1 MKDIIRLT
9 VAFVVIVLG
18 AAMSWTG
25 FQIAVLGGSPYFV
38 LAGVCLLAAGVLFAL
53 RRWEGVWLYALV
65 VLATAAWWLLESDG
79 SFWAFVPR
87 LALLCGLGLILLTP
101 WFRAGMGRSARLRH
115 APIIWSVIFIAAAG
129 WVVSVFWLDQPHD
142 TVLAMRDRPAAEA
155 SRDAGEWQNYGNDLG
170 GSRHSALAQ
179 ITPAN
184 VDKLEVAWT
193 YHSGPTPDGKPFTF
207 QANPLKIGDLVYICT
222 GYNDVIALD
231 AETGE
236 QKWRHAARSDLDGV
250 MARHCRGVSYYQAP
264 EVSGTCSGMIYTA
277 TVDARLI
284 ALDSLTGS
292 KCAGFGND
300 GEANLLDG
308 MGDVVKGYYQVTSP
322 PIVVRGKLI
331 IGGWVTDGQHVGEPG
346 GVIRAYDAVTGKF
359 AWAFDPGN
367 PDEQGM
373 PPAGGQFTRGTPNS
387 WAPMSGD
394 EQLGFVFAPMG
405 NATPD
410 YVGMHRTELDERFSS
425 SVLALNAETGKL
437 EWVFQTTHHDLW
449 DYDNGSQ
456 PVVFNLEDGTPALI
470 QPTKRGQIFILDR
483 RTGKPLFPVEERSV
497 PTDGVSGE
505 RMAPTQPF
513 SSAFPDFS
521 GPRPT
526 EARMWGLTPIDMALC
541 RIKFL
546 KARFDGTMTPLTT
559 DRPTIVWPGY
569 IGGMDWGSVS
579 IDPDRKIM
587 IVNNT
592 QMSNYNQL
600 LTREDADTM
609 GLKPISETHQPYV
622 GGPVPQTGTPYGAN
636 ISPFLSPLGMPCQQP
651 PLGRISGVDLKTGK
665 LLWSHPLGTARD
677 SGPFDI
683 PIRLPIQMGTP
694 NLGGSITTA
703 GGLTFIGA
711 AKERTFR
718 AYETAT
724 GRKLWQS
731 RLPASAQSTP
741 ATYWSSK
748 SDRQFVIVPA
758 GGYPGFSPPSGDAL
772 VAYALP
778 RNGHHSASGA
788 TDR

>member
-1 MKDIIRLT
+1 MKNIVRLALAF
-9 VAFVVIVLG
+9 VAFALG

-25 FQIAVLGGSPYFV
+25 IQIAILGGSLFFL
-38 LAGVCLLAAGVLFAL
+38 LAGICLVAAGILFGL
-53 RRWEGVWLYALV
+53 RRWEGVSVYALV
-65 VLATAAWWLLESDG
+65 VAATAAWWLLESDG

-87 LALLCGLGLILLTP
+87 LALLCGLGLVLLTP
-101 WFRAGMGRSARLRH
+101 GFRASMGRSTPLPYAR
-115 APIIWSVIFIAAAG
+115 IIWGTIIIATAG
-129 WVVSVFWLDQPHD
+129 WVATVFWIEQPRGPA
-142 TVLAMRDRPAAEA
+142 LATNEIGAAPQ
-155 SRDAGEWQNYGNDLG
+155 SVGAGDWQHYGNDLG
-170 GSRHSALAQ
+170 GSRHSRLGQ
-179 ITPAN
+179 ITLAN
-184 VDKLEVAWT
+184 VAKLEVAWT
-193 YHSGPTPDGKPFTF
+193 YRSGPTPDGKPFTF
-207 QANPLKIGDLVYICT
+207 QANPLKIGNLVYICT
-222 GYNDVIALD
+222 GYNDVVAID
-231 AETGE
+231 AESGE
-236 QKWRHAARSDLDGV
+236 QKWRHAAKSDLDGV
-250 MARHCRGVSYYQAP
+250 MARHCRGVSHFKVPAAA
-264 EVSGTCSGMIYTA
+264 GTCSGMIYTA

-284 ALDSLTGS
+284 ALDRMTGK
-292 KCAGFGND
+292 KCTTFGND
-300 GEANLLDG
+300 GEVDLLAG

-322 PIVVRGKLI
+322 PIVVRGNLI

-359 AWAFDPGN
+359 AWAFDPGS
-367 PDEQGM
+367 PDDQGT
-373 PPAGGQFTRGTPNS
+373 PPPGKEFTRGTPNS

-394 EQLGFVFAPMG
+394 ERLGFVFAPMG

-410 YVGMHRTELDERFSS
+410 YVGMHRTKFDERFSS

-456 PVVFNLEDGTPALI
+456 PVAYDLEDGTPALI
-470 QPTKRGQIFILDR
+470 QPTKRGQVFILDR
-483 RTGKPLFPVEERSV
+483 RTGKPLFPVEERPV

-505 RMAPTQPF
+505 KMAPTQPF

-546 KARFDGTMTPLTT
+546 KARFDGTMTPIGT

-600 LTREDADTM
+600 LSRDDADRM

-622 GGPVPQTGTPYGAN
+622 GGPVPQDGTPYGAS

-651 PLGRISGVDLKTGK
+651 PLGRISGVDLNTGK
-665 LLWSHPLGTARD
+665 LIWSHPLGTARD
-677 SGPFDI
+677 SGPFNI

-703 GGLTFIGA
+703 GGVTFIGA

-718 AYETAT
+718 AYETTT

-741 ATYWSSK
+741 TTYWSDK
-748 SDRQFVIVPA
+748 SNRQFVIVPA

-778 RNGHHSASGA
+778 RGR
-788 TDR
+788 DRSSPSTTNR